1 MKKYLIDHKLQKN
14 FSTNGLKTAQNYKFN
29 FYKHVSFI
37 LFTIIRS
44 FIKRDLK
51 YAVCAHVACR

>member
-1 MKKYLIDHKLQKN
+1 MVL
-14 FSTNGLKTAQNYKFN
+14 TAQNYKFN
-29 FYKHVSFI
+29 FYKHVLFI